1 MSDDDATPREIYDTP
16 SSAIWRKLGDHDA
29 RLGNGRERF
38 QELAESNQELRE
50 EIRDIHRKLAPKPI
64 RWWAVIGAGLGGAVT
79 IFSIV
84 WTLAS
89 QISSLEE
96 GLRSLGRSVEE
107 LRVDV
112 RSLRDR

>member
-1 MSDDDATPREIYDTP
+1 MSDDDATPREISDTP

-38 QELAESNQELRE
+38 LELSASDQELRE
-50 EIRDIHRKLAPKPI
+50 EIRDIHRRLAPKPI
-64 RWWAVIGAGLGGAVT
+64 RWWAVIGAGFGGAVT

-84 WTLAS
+84 WALAT

-96 GLRSLGRSVEE
+96 GLRSLSRSVEE

-112 RSLRDR
+112 RAIRDR